1 MDGLKISCPVDVS
14 LPAKLMG
21 SEGCGGGVR
30 VSSNKA
36 DNNCEKARVSI
47 GVNSP
52 IERCSASINKKG
64 AGSSSGGSDSSLW
77 RKLMHSHDFVH
88 DRLTKLRVDNSSEP
102 QNGYSPIA
110 SPESAESPR
119 KRGKLS
125 RSSSNGTPRR
135 TKLILLDETMS
146 IPRDNDTKE
155 ICGQGSTS
163 CLDKP
168 FVVKQRTSCNGKRG
182 DKRISKVPVRTFST
196 ITSATG
202 ENAFFGAYGL
212 KPAINDATKLV
223 EDLSLENLLE
233 GSYECPS
240 LGKDKMKKMENTN
253 DTLLSVVKNVW
264 SILPTKRPVQSQ
276 SSTELDTCLS
286 RTLGSPPSSTSATL
300 LNGENIDK
308 ANALDGDLS
317 SSSKEHCINSEIPS
331 TPLSFPLCD
340 AVDVLKRLGLPPSKD
355 LDSLLQ
361 DASRPSQ
368 NSKNN
373 LDQQRSAKQLPP
385 RSGLP
390 HFPWSQAFSG
400 SSRTNS
406 EAAKL
411 VTGKTLCQG
420 RWLRIANTTMSSPEG
435 ITDNF
440 ANLGSLTF
448 NQNLVPPLLKQT
460 IAGIKTSQTK
470 FANITS
476 CQCTEASVSTLQK
489 ASFVPKEP
497 EGSPDV
503 QDDALSCPQLLEA
516 ARTLCDI
523 AVQSANHINPNGIL
537 RWPKKLSQKSM
548 KARKSKLIEKPLERH
563 GTTVSSLDL
572 NSSNNNN
579 NKNHVRKDSAAEHNH
594 HHHHHPKPS
603 KRLKLSTMENKK
615 RSFPSSSSSPIE
627 SDRKHSSSSK
637 FKNHSR
643 MMLPPPTPTR
653 TLQKSSMYP
662 QKARKFP

>member
-36 DNNCEKARVSI
+36 DNNCDKARVSI
-47 GVNSP
+47 GVNSS
-52 IERCSASINKKG
+52 IERCSSASINKKG
-64 AGSSSGGSDSSLW
+64 AGSSSGASDSSLW

-125 RSSSNGTPRR
+125 RSSSGNGTPRR
-135 TKLILLDETMS
+135 TKLILLDETVRTQ
-146 IPRDNDTKE
+146 RDNDTKE

-168 FVVKQRTSCNGKRG
+168 FVVKQRSTYNGKRG
-182 DKRISKVPVRTFST
+182 DKRISKVPVRTLST
-196 ITSATG
+196 INSATG

-212 KPAINDATKLV
+212 KPAINDVTKLV
-223 EDLSLENLLE
+223 EDFSLKSLLE

-240 LGKDKMKKMENTN
+240 LGKDKMKKSENTN
-253 DTLLSVVKNVW
+253 NTLLSVVKNVW

-286 RTLGSPPSSTSATL
+286 RTLGSPPSSISATL
-300 LNGENIDK
+300 PNSENIDK
-308 ANALDGDLS
+308 VNALDGDLS
-317 SSSKEHCINSEIPS
+317 SSSKDHCINSEIPS

-340 AVDVLKRLGLPPSKD
+340 AGDVLKRLGLPPSKD

-361 DASRPSQ
+361 DASKPSH

-373 LDQQRSAKQLPP
+373 LDQQRSAKPP
-385 RSGLP
+385 HSGLP
-390 HFPWSQAFSG
+390 HFPWSQPFNG

-411 VTGKTLCQG
+411 VTCKTLCQG
-420 RWLRIANTTMSSPEG
+420 RWLRIADTSMSSPEG

-440 ANLGSLTF
+440 ANLESLTF

-460 IAGIKTSQTK
+460 ITGVKTSQTK
-470 FANITS
+470 FANTIS
-476 CQCTEASVSTLQK
+476 CQCAEASVSTLQN
-489 ASFVPKEP
+489 SFFVPKEP

-503 QDDALSCPQLLEA
+503 EDDALSCPQLLEA

-523 AVQSANHINPNGIL
+523 AVQSANHDNPNGIL

-563 GTTVSSLDL
+563 RTTVSSIDL

-579 NKNHVRKDSAAEHNH
+579 NKNHVRKDSAAEHNHH

-615 RSFPSSSSSPIE
+615 RSFPSSSSPIE

-643 MMLPPPTPTR
+643 MMLPPPPPTR
-653 TLQKSSMYP
+653 TLQKSSTYP

>member
-47 GVNSP
+47 GVNSS

-64 AGSSSGGSDSSLW
+64 SSGGGSDSSLW

-135 TKLILLDETMS
+135 TKLILLDETVS

-212 KPAINDATKLV
+212 KPAINDVTKLV
-223 EDLSLENLLE
+223 EDLSLKNLLE

-240 LGKDKMKKMENTN
+240 LGKDKMKKLENTN
-253 DTLLSVVKNVW
+253 DILLSVVKNVW

-286 RTLGSPPSSTSATL
+286 RTLGSPPSSISATL
-300 LNGENIDK
+300 LNGENIDN

-317 SSSKEHCINSEIPS
+317 SSSKDHCINSEIPS

-361 DASRPSQ
+361 DASKPSQ

-448 NQNLVPPLLKQT
+448 NQNLVPPVLKQT

-476 CQCTEASVSTLQK
+476 CQCTGASVSTLQK

-503 QDDALSCPQLLEA
+503 QDDALSCPLLLEA

-594 HHHHHPKPS
+594 HHHHHHFPKPS

-643 MMLPPPTPTR
+643 MMLPPPPPTR